1 MKKLGIL
8 LSMLFIFACAESN
21 NSSANDESGLKW
33 YGTIEEAVQVA
44 SSENKQILVQFT
56 GSDWCKWCIKL
67 NNEVFYQ
74 DDFETYAKK
83 NMVLVKLD
91 FPRSVPQSD
100 AVKEYNRSIATKYGV
115 RGFPTILLMDKEG
128 NVVLQTGYQPGGA
141 KAYVDHIKE
150 AYKAS

>member
-8 LSMLFIFACAESN
+8 LSMLILFACSESN
-21 NSSANDESGLKW
+21 NSSANDDSGLKW

-44 SSENKQILVQFT
+44 TSEDKQILVQFT

-74 DDFETYAKK
+74 DDFEAYAKE

-150 AYKAS
+150 AYKTS

>member
-1 MKKLGIL
+1 MLIL
-8 LSMLFIFACAESN
+8 FACSESN
-21 NSSANDESGLKW
+21 NSSANDDSGLKW

-44 SSENKQILVQFT
+44 TSEDKQILVQFT

-74 DDFETYAKK
+74 DDFEAYAKE

-150 AYKAS
+150 AYKTS